1 MGALFDAVREGVS
14 AREAS
19 EMYGLAVNR
28 HGKSL
33 CPWHEDHRPSLS
45 FKGQYCKCFACGGGG
60 SAIDL
65 AAQLF
70 ALSPL
75 EAARR
80 LSRDFH
86 LPDACSGPV
95 PRPAGP
101 SKAERRRALLEW
113 RNHRYSEVCEVER
126 EARQW
131 LEATRL
137 GWDSPAFRDMLTA
150 LALAQDELEILHVA
164 DVDEL
169 AAIKG
174 GEATHEC
181 SYVSA

>member
-1 MGALFDAVREGVS
+1 MGALFDAVREAVT
-14 AREAS
+14 AREAA
-19 EMYGLAVNR
+19 EMYGLAVDR
-28 HGKSL
+28 HGKAL
-33 CPWHEDHRPSLS
+33 CPWHEDRRPSLS

-65 AAQLF
+65 TAQLF
-70 ALSPL
+70 AITPL

-80 LSRDFH
+80 LSQDFH
-86 LPDACSGPV
+86 LCAGSAPI
-95 PRPAGP
+95 PRP

-131 LEATRL
+131 LEDTRM
-137 GWDSPAFRDMLTA
+137 GWDSPAFRGMLTA
-150 LALAQDELEILHVA
+150 LALAQDELEILHVS

-181 SYVSA
+181 SCVSA

>member
-1 MGALFDAVREGVS
+1 MGALFDAVREGVT
-14 AREAS
+14 AREAA
-19 EMYGLAVNR
+19 EMYGLAVDR
-28 HGKSL
+28 HGKAL
-33 CPWHEDHRPSLS
+33 CPWHEDRRPSLS

-65 AAQLF
+65 TAQLF
-70 ALSPL
+70 GLTPL

-80 LSRDFH
+80 LSQDFH
-86 LPDACSGPV
+86 LRTGDFLQGD
-95 PRPAGP
+95 RPAGP

-131 LEATRL
+131 LEDTRV
-137 GWDSPAFRDMLTA
+137 GWDSPAFRGMLTA
-150 LALAQDELEILHVA
+150 LALAQDELEWLHIA
-164 DVDEL
+164 DVDAL
-169 AAIKG
+169 AAAKD
-174 GEATHEC
+174 GEAMHEC